1 MMTKLNKWFAG
12 LSKEEKTK
20 MFRRGIAIGL
30 IASVGLG
37 FLIWKMN
44 EGTGVAATTDGAQAP
59 STGVAAGVRSDN
71 LIEGFRSAKFGED
84 EAAVRKAIEKD
95 FGKSGD
101 DVKAVNNAATRT
113 KALIIRVKDLIP
125 DSGEAQIVYSLGYK
139 SKALFHVYVLWGTPI
154 TKDTTIISIAKTNL
168 ALKGYFSSLGFDR
181 KKTITDRKMK
191 NGSLISFHGV
201 DSQGH
206 SVDLIYNESKATI
219 IPKGDDG
226 KPVPGAKP
234 ETKPIYTLRLTYAQD
249 PKNPDIFVI
258 DKGAF

>member
-30 IASVGLG
+30 VACAGLG

-44 EGTGVAATTDGAQAP
+44 EGTGVAATTGDTPAAT
-59 STGVAAGVRSDN
+59 TGTASAVRSDN
-71 LIEGFRSAKFGED
+71 LVEGFRSAKFGED

-101 DVKAVNNAATRT
+101 DVKTVNNPTTRT
-113 KALIIRVKDLIP
+113 KALIVRVKDLIP

-154 TKDTTIISIAKTNL
+154 AKDATIVSIAKTNL
-168 ALKGYFSSLGFDR
+168 ALKGYFSSLGFDPG
-181 KKTITDRKMK
+181 KTVTDRKLK
-191 NGSLISFHGV
+191 NGSLLSFHGV
-201 DSQGH
+201 DSMGH
-206 SVDLIYNESKATI
+206 SVDLIYNETKATI
-219 IPKGDDG
+219 TPKGEDG
-226 KPVPGAKP
+226 KPLEGAKP
-234 ETKPIYTLRLTYAQD
+234 EVKPVYTLRLTYAQD